1 MSDNDD
7 LFKRSVIASADTTFL
22 MNSDGAVTLDG
33 EGVKTVSNLDID
45 HVAFAVRCNKEAADG
60 AVNGMEKG
68 FKVLSKVFVK
78 FPDDAARTALFEDEA
93 RSIFANSINPDIPQD
108 VLHLNLGVWY
118 EQQTKQGPTH
128 KHFNATKGLGHSIM
142 IPTPF
147 NLGDNLNI
155 YIFKKGVWGDDD
167 KRLLYC
173 CYVAASIYTLKSTNA
188 SYNRTTI
195 SRLVTALDEWHII
208 SAGRDTNTL
217 FGKTMH
223 PPQILPSEEL
233 TIPHGRSVVMRAV
246 DLYVNL
252 AFKQECAVV
261 LQSFG
266 QKCASRKGDNRF
278 GYLGCRFRLQD

>member
-60 AVNGMEKG
+60 AVNGMQKG

-93 RSIFANSINPDIPQD
+93 RSTFANSINPDIPQD

-142 IPTPF
+142 IPRVRVRVRVIVPWF
-147 NLGDNLNI
+147 EI
-155 YIFKKGVWGDDD
+155 GVFITDFRVKVD
-167 KRLLYC
+167 
-173 CYVAASIYTLKSTNA
+173 
-188 SYNRTTI
+188 
-195 SRLVTALDEWHII
+195 
-208 SAGRDTNTL
+208 
-217 FGKTMH
+217 
-223 PPQILPSEEL
+223 PPANHE
-233 TIPHGRSVVMRAV
+233 
-246 DLYVNL
+246 D
-252 AFKQECAVV
+252 V
-261 LQSFG
+261 L
-266 QKCASRKGDNRF
+266 
-278 GYLGCRFRLQD
+278 